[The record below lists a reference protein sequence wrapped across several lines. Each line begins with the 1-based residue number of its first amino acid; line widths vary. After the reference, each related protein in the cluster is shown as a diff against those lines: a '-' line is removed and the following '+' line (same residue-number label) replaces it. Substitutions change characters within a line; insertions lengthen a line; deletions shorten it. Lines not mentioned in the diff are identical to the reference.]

1 MIPELFYKEDITPEL
16 IELGVLVSDPDSKT
30 EKLSFEWEATAINYD
45 MGYIDFQV
53 NFTDPVWISSGTTE
67 DEIKLNILDI
77 QFFKPKGKLG
87 TARRYLNTAE
97 DFVQPPIN

>member
-16 IELGVLVSDPDSKT
+16 IELSFMVSDPDSNT
-30 EKLSFEWEATAINYD
+30 DKLTFEWEATGINYD

-53 NFTDPVWISSGTTE
+53 NFTDPVWISSSSTE

-77 QFFKPKGKLG
+77 
-87 TARRYLNTAE
+87 
-97 DFVQPPIN
+97 